1 MWLKL
6 VRISL
11 FFLLIF
17 VCYTCQKEN
26 GKNEYSLIFYYD
38 NGIIEKYENTLIY
51 EQRRNHIDRYG
62 NIVNNKSYTNGLLVD
77 TGMGSRRFV
86 FLKTDTDFLA
96 CCGSYYTKMV
106 MGNIEMYGKYK
117 RKGRSIIVN
126 DGTFTISWKDSVQTN
141 TLLGTW
147 TLTPNKY

>member
-38 NGIIEKYENTLIY
+38 NGIIEKYENTLYNSPI
-51 EQRRNHIDRYG
+51 
-62 NIVNNKSYTNGLLVD
+62 L
-77 TGMGSRRFV
+77 
-86 FLKTDTDFLA
+86 
-96 CCGSYYTKMV
+96 
-106 MGNIEMYGKYK
+106 
-117 RKGRSIIVN
+117 
-126 DGTFTISWKDSVQTN
+126 
-141 TLLGTW
+141 
-147 TLTPNKY
+147 